1 MSNVE
6 SSRVKAIPAA
16 PSLRYLAVVVLLLAF
31 FLRVR
36 TLGARSLWFDEAI
49 EYWVSTAPFAEIH
62 ETVSTLTHDP
72 PLYSYLL
79 RVWKTI
85 GRQAFWLRLP
95 SLFSSMIGLT
105 ALMRLGNVSLGRVGA
120 LFVGLLVAWS
130 AADVRY
136 AQEVGQYA
144 PMTALL
150 SVNLVFLFAL
160 RRRSSLRIWIL
171 WGVTAVLSIYM
182 HYGAVVFI
190 AATSLI
196 WLIRSGFVRDWKA
209 LKQQLIVGG
218 CAILL
223 LLPLPAFIIPAQMD
237 RFASLSTPIVPIAVT
252 EFFRRSNEIL
262 LFYFLGNQPPDELWP
277 AIPAVIL
284 ALPLLLVLLA
294 AFWKARSL
302 TDWPVLLAA
311 VWISYF
317 LLGLN
322 ALFFFAGTRHALLLE
337 PLLMLT
343 VGAGIVVLWQWHK
356 AAGLLI
362 LLYLVGLSLLTP
374 LEAQEDLRAVTDFWA
389 DERDGVQ
396 LTYVYYGAAPG
407 FRYQLL
413 LQEGGAAWAQVPP
426 DWYIHCWAAEPAP
439 YCAQG
444 GVTFGRWMR
453 ELDAPTKATRLFEA
467 LGQRPDQFWLIFS
480 HTSEREMVDLLS
492 VLGGDYQIATEHR
505 ASHAA
510 AFLLERRAQN
520 LSRGTWQKISSRP
533 QAAYAI

>member
-1 MSNVE
+1 MSNIE
-6 SSRVKAIPAA
+6 SRKGSAMPDTI
-16 PSLRYLAVVVLLLAF
+16 SIGHLVVLVLLLAF

-36 TLGARSLWFDEAI
+36 TLDFRSLWFDEAI

-79 RVWKTI
+79 RVWKMI

-95 SLFSSMIGLT
+95 SLFSSMIGLS
-105 ALMRLGNVSLGRVGA
+105 ALMRLGYVSLGRVGA

-150 SVNLVFLFAL
+150 SLNLLFLFAL

-182 HYGAVVFI
+182 HYGAVVII

-196 WLIRSGFVRDWKA
+196 WLLRSWLARDWKA

-223 LLPLPAFIIPAQMD
+223 LLPLPAFIVPAQMG
-237 RFASLSTPIVPIAVT
+237 RFSSLSTPIVPVAVT

-262 LFYFLGNQPPDELWP
+262 LFHFMGNQRPDELWP

-284 ALPLLLVLLA
+284 TLPLLLVLLV
-294 AFWKARSL
+294 AFWKEHSL

-311 VWISYF
+311 AWISYF

-389 DERDGVQ
+389 DERDGAQ
-396 LTYVYYGAAPG
+396 LTYVYYGAVPA
-407 FRYQLL
+407 FRYYLSL
-413 LQEGGAAWAQVPP
+413 EEDNPVWGQVPA
-426 DWYIHCWAAEPAP
+426 DWYAHCWAVESAP
-439 YCAQG
+439 YCTQD

-453 ELDAPTKATRLFEA
+453 ELDAPAKATRLFEA
-467 LGQRPDQFWLIFS
+467 LGRRPDQFWLIFS
-480 HTSEREMVDLLS
+480 HTSEREMAGLLG
-492 VLGGDYQIATEHR
+492 VIGVDYQIVAERR

-510 AFLLERRAQN
+510 AFLLEQ
-520 LSRGTWQKISSRP
+520 RP
-533 QAAYAI
+533 